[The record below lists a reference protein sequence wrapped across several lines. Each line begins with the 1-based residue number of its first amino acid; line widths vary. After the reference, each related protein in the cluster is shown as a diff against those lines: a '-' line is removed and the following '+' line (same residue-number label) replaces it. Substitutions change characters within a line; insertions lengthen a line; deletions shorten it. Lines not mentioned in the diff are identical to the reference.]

1 MRILMAVLLLFL
13 GACQRGEDA
22 HDHAHAEDENWSVTS
37 WGARYEI
44 FAECEP
50 LVAGQAA
57 KSHTHVTV
65 LDDFSPLRSGKVLAV
80 LRSNDGRE
88 SVFAQDKP
96 TRDGIFSVAIAPTST
111 GDYDLA
117 FRVVGA
123 TGIEEVQSGRVRVG
137 TAEAPG
143 GRIDDH
149 AHEGEEAHAHEG
161 EEAHGHGDA
170 AHAHSPDAV
179 SFLKEQQWRTAFRTE
194 RATLGDVSAS
204 VLATATIRAA
214 AGAEVLLTAP
224 LDGIVGTETR
234 VFVGRDVKKGDTLV
248 SLAPRASSSVTL
260 SELAAEAEVA
270 RARVARLEELLKLGA
285 VSQAE
290 VETARARLAALEPSL
305 AAARGSTASDLT
317 VRAPF
322 DGRIAEVHVGP
333 GSAVDAGDP
342 LVRLVRTPP
351 VWIEAAI
358 APRDVS
364 RLRGNPTGV
373 TLEAPGGEPVLVAGK
388 ELRLIS
394 VSPEIDRNTGTVT
407 VILETERTLPYPLG
421 SLVSAAILLETTS
434 SGILVPATAI
444 TDDAGTPVVYV
455 QLGGESFERREV
467 AIVTR
472 QGTSIVVEGVRAG
485 ERVVVIGGNA
495 IRRASLLSSGEVEG
509 HVH

>member
-37 WGARYEI
+37 WGSRYEI

-80 LRSNDGRE
+80 LRSHDGRE

-96 TRDGIFSVAIAPTST
+96 TRDGIFSVVIEPVST

-149 AHEGEEAHAHEG
+149 AHEGEEAH
-161 EEAHGHGDA
+161 GHGDA

-194 RATLGDVSAS
+194 RAISGDVSAS

-260 SELAAEAEVA
+260 SELTAEAEVA

-407 VILETERTLPYPLG
+407 VILETKRTLPYPLG

-444 TDDAGTPVVYV
+444 TDDAGTPVMYV

-472 QGTSIVVEGVRAG
+472 QGASIVVEGVRAG